1 MNQSPKQLSY
11 GDFLKNK
18 LTDKSSEMVWI
29 TQKYEN
35 LNG

>member
-11 GDFLKNK
+11 SDFLKNK
-18 LTDKSSEMVWI
+18 LTGESPEMVWI